1 MTRDQAS
8 GLSSGSWRSLP
19 ENKMA
24 SPMRSTRR
32 SPVLGIVSGKGGVGK
47 SMLAINVATA
57 ASASGARTL
66 LVDGDLGLANAD
78 LLMGMVPSGCL
89 EDWLDERICFEDAIC
104 HGPNGLEVLI
114 SGTGRRVADRIRA
127 AASGVA
133 NDALGQR
140 IDQQDLTVLDLGA
153 GIGDRVLGLA
163 SSCDLVW
170 LVVTPEPTSL
180 ADAYVTAKKLWRWAP
195 AQRIELVVNRVRKPE
210 DGSRTHQSLN
220 RLVQRFLSRTLPL
233 RAVLPE
239 DPAMLRSV
247 VRQRPVVL
255 DEPNSKAARRLRLL
269 TEALLEED
277 FAEPRQVANSP
288 RTRESRV
295 APRLAR

>member
-1 MTRDQAS
+1 MMRHQAK
-8 GLSSGSWRSLP
+8 GLSSWRSHSRNEIGP
-19 ENKMA
+19 A
-24 SPMRSTRR
+24 TPTPRS

-47 SMLAINVATA
+47 STLAINVATA

-89 EDWLDERICFEDAIC
+89 EDWLDGDISFEEAIC
-104 HGPNGLEVLI
+104 HGPTGLEVLI
-114 SGTGRRVADRIRA
+114 SGTGRRVADRIRSA
-127 AASGVA
+127 VSGGTS
-133 NDALGQR
+133 DELGQR

-195 AQRIELVVNRVRKPE
+195 ALRIELVVNRVHRWE
-210 DGSRTHQSLN
+210 DGARTHQSLN
-220 RLVQRFLSRTLPL
+220 RLVGRFLSRTLAL

-247 VRQRPVVL
+247 ARQTPVVL

-277 FAEPRQVANSP
+277 FAESRQGSKSP
-288 RTRESRV
+288 GSKGAHD
-295 APRLAR
+295 APTLAT